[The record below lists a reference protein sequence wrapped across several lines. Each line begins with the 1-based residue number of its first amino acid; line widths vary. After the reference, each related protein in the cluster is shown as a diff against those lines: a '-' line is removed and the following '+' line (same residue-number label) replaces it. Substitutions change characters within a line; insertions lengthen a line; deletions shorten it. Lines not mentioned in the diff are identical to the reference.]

1 MLFFSI
7 SYQSLMALGLLGIIT
22 NRANIIIILMC
33 LEAILLGI
41 NLSFIDISAYMNDL
55 RCAIL
60 AIFLMAITA
69 AESAIGLAILV
80 AYYRIRGLI
89 QIEQIFSLKG

>member
-1 MLFFSI
+1 MLFFTLA
-7 SYQSLMALGLLGIIT
+7 YQILIIMGILGIVT

-33 LEAILLGI
+33 LEIILLGA
-41 NLSFIDISAYMNDL
+41 NLSFIYLSMYANDL
-55 RCAIL
+55 RCAL
-60 AIFLMAITA
+60 LTIFIMAITA

-89 QIEQIFSLKG
+89 HLEQIFTLKG

>member
-1 MLFFSI
+1 MIFFLL
-7 SYQSLMALGLLGIIT
+7 SYQILIIIGILGIIT

-33 LEAILLGI
+33 LEIILLGA
-41 NLSFIDISAYMNDL
+41 NLSFIFLSMYINDI

-60 AIFLMAITA
+60 TIYIMAITA

-89 QIEQIFSLKG
+89 QIEQNFVLKG